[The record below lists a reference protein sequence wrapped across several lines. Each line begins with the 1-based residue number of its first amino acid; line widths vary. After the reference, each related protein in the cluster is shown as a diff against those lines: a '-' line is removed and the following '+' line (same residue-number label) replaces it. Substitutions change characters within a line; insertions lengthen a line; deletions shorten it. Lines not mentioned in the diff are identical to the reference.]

1 MLPIILFDDGDASFW
16 RMVDNFIPYVM
27 NVCDHNVH
35 HGFCCRCVKD
45 LHDIIVAVQGSFPL
59 GGPCSIMII
68 VHILHMHV
76 DDVGVQD
83 DRSLGRPCSYS
94 SYACW

>member
-1 MLPIILFDDGDASFW
+1 MAELGLAESTVKSLHDDEEEDFMLPIILFDAGDAALW

-27 NVCDHNVH
+27 NVRDHNVR

-45 LHDIIVAVQGSFPL
+45 LHDIVVAVR
-59 GGPCSIMII
+59 
-68 VHILHMHV
+68 
-76 DDVGVQD
+76 D

>member
-1 MLPIILFDDGDASFW
+1 MLPIILFDDGDAALW

-27 NVCDHNVH
+27 NVRDHNVH

-45 LHDIIVAVQGSFPL
+45 LHDIIAVQGALPL
-59 GGPCSIMII
+59 RRPCSIMII

-76 DDVGVQD
+76 DDVVV
-83 DRSLGRPCSYS
+83 RGRCL
-94 SYACW
+94 